1 MFLSYPL
8 VGVTACRNRRPG
20 MKLVHIGWFRGS
32 NWHWATILAL
42 LILAFLPDKLAAQG
56 LPVETGSHVSV
67 ALLFAGAIVL
77 GLVIAYGITRNRSR
91 TRSEKQITEQA
102 TKDLYVREERD
113 RANSGSE

>member
-1 MFLSYPL
+1 MKSVHNGWLR
-8 VGVTACRNRRPG
+8 GRN
-20 MKLVHIGWFRGS
+20 WY
-32 NWHWATILAL
+32 WATVLVL
-42 LILAFLPDKLAAQG
+42 LVLPALPDNLAAQG

-67 ALLFAGAIVL
+67 ALLFAGAVML
-77 GLVIAYGITRNRSR
+77 GLVLTYGITRNRSR

>member
-1 MFLSYPL
+1 
-8 VGVTACRNRRPG
+8 

-42 LILAFLPDKLAAQG
+42 LGLPFLPNNLAAQG

-67 ALLFAGAIVL
+67 AILFAGAIVL

-113 RANSGSE
+113 RANSGGE

>member
-1 MFLSYPL
+1 M
-8 VGVTACRNRRPG
+8 R
-20 MKLVHIGWFRGS
+20 LVHIGWFREAAG
-32 NWHWATILAL
+32 IGRRFLAL
-42 LILAFLPDKLAAQG
+42 LVLPFLPDNLAAQG

-102 TKDLYVREERD
+102 TKDLYVREERE
-113 RANSGSE
+113 RAKSGSE